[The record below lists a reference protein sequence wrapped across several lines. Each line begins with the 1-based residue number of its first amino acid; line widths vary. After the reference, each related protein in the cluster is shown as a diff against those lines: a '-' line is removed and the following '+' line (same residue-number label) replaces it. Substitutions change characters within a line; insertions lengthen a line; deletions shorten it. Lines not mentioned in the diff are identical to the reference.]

1 MVEEENLYSRKA
13 RFCGG
18 KDRFMKKRILTTA
31 LCLLLALI
39 CIFTLASCD
48 AGDNSAMKDSMSE
61 GINKPGQGGDLEL
74 DLNGSTI
81 DKGESTTDRKII
93 KTAYV
98 SAETKDFENALKLV
112 EELCAEAKGYIESS
126 STRGVSLNNGTNRR
140 SAEYTLR
147 IPAEAFDGF
156 NDSLGGILNIVSS
169 SSNANE
175 VTAQYYDIQSRV
187 EVLELQK
194 ESLQKMYDNYTD
206 YSDVNSLISLQ
217 DKLFSVIE
225 EIEAYKTQL
234 RLYDSK
240 VSYSTVHLTIN
251 EVVIYTENQDEKTFG
266 DKIADAFNSGWN
278 VFVDMCQGLAI
289 AFVASFPTLAGL
301 GIVACGIIFIC
312 VATTRRSRKKK
323 LQQNAQQMPRQ
334 PNFQGYNPQNPQN
347 PQPPQNPPMNNQ

>member
-1 MVEEENLYSRKA
+1 
-13 RFCGG
+13 
-18 KDRFMKKRILTTA
+18 MKKRILTTA

-39 CIFTLASCD
+39 CVFTLASCG
-48 AGDNSAMKDSMSE
+48 ASGNSAMKDSMSE
-61 GINKPGQGGDLEL
+61 EIRNPGQGGDLEL
-74 DLNGSTI
+74 DLNGSTV

-98 SAETKDFENALKLV
+98 SAETKDFENALKLI

-126 STRGVSLNNGTNRR
+126 STRGVSLNNGSNHR

-147 IPAEAFDGF
+147 IPAEAFDSF

-206 YSDVNSLISLQ
+206 YKDVESLISLQ
-217 DKLFSVIE
+217 DKLFSIIE

-234 RLYDSK
+234 RMYDSK
-240 VSYSTVHLTIN
+240 VAYSTVHLSIS
-251 EVVIYTENQDEKTFG
+251 EVVVYTEASTEETFSESL
-266 DKIADAFNSGWN
+266 AEAFIGGWN
-278 VFVDMCQGLAI
+278 AFVSICQAI
-289 AFVASFPTLAGL
+289 AIIFVATFPTLAGL
-301 GIVACGIIFIC
+301 GLVAAIIVFIC
-312 VATTRRSRKKK
+312 VFSARRKRKRKAA
-323 LQQNAQQMPRQ
+323 QQNSSDRK
-334 PNFQGYNPQNPQN
+334 
-347 PQPPQNPPMNNQ
+347 